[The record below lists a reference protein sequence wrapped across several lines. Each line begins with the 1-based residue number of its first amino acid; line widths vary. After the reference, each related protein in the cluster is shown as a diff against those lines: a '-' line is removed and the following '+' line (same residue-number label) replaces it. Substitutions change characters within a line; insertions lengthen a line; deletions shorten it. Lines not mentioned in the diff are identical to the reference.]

1 MLNYF
6 LKYLTGSER
15 RKLKISNAKEYN
27 FNPKE
32 LLVSILEIYLHLAS
46 AGGGDD
52 AFVAAIAADGMSY
65 RDEMFH
71 EALGVV
77 EQFQLLP
84 PNEIA
89 LLESLAERVRVAASE
104 GAKEEEIFGDIPEEF
119 LDPIQYTLMRDPV
132 ILATSG
138 NTLDRTTITRHLLS
152 DAKDPFNRMPLT
164 VDQLTPNTQ
173 LKQRIDQWV
182 ADQKAQQQ
190 K

>member
-1 MLNYF
+1 MLP
-6 LKYLTGSER
+6 LAS
-15 RKLKISNAKEYN
+15 
-27 FNPKE
+27 
-32 LLVSILEIYLHLAS
+32 VSIITPSGTEHPTALNDAHLA
-46 AGGGDD
+46 A
-52 AFVAAIAADGMSY
+52 
-65 RDEMFH
+65 
-71 EALGVV
+71 
-77 EQFQLLP
+77 Q
-84 PNEIA
+84 
-89 LLESLAERVRVAASE
+89 
-104 GAKEEEIFGDIPEEF
+104 IFGDIPEEF